1 MILSELYLQLHDR
14 EEGKSSFVLIMS
26 DPVQRA
32 SDFRRYAAL
41 CSKFAERM
49 LVPANRDRMMEMAQ
63 RFLELA
69 QNKEAIAR

>member
-1 MILSELYLQLHDR
+1 MILSELYLPFQDY
-14 EEGKSSFVLIMS
+14 EQGKSSRVQIMS

-41 CSKFAERM
+41 CSNFADRM
-49 LVPANRDRMMEMAQ
+49 SVPANRDRMMEMAQ

-69 QNKEAIAR
+69 QKEEAIAR